1 MVGSIT
7 LTLRDRGQVKRQNIS
22 SQNFIDAKNAIE
34 KKKIKLGEVFNDL
47 SGTLFISCGYNF
59 YNWFWE
65 FFYKKCHNY
74 FNVY

>member
-34 KKKIKLGEVFNDL
+34 KKKTKLGE
-47 SGTLFISCGYNF
+47 GI
-59 YNWFWE
+59 
-65 FFYKKCHNY
+65 
-74 FNVY
+74 